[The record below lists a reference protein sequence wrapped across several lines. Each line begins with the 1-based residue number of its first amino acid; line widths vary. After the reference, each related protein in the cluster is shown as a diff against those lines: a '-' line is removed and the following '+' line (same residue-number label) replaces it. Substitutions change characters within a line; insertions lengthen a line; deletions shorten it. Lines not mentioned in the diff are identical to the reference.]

1 MLLLAAVGC
10 EKHKILYNTTSLAD
24 LNREAEFQLH
34 YFVPMQDVSTNYIDS
49 VFVNGELYTSVNGAG
64 QLMSPNGLPVT
75 RSRFYAIQPGEIH
88 IEFMRN
94 DETVYK
100 GTATLPKGKSNVIVY
115 DHEKDPLVIDN
126 EFPYFQATRKLDLE
140 HFNTDTV
147 ESLRLINLLFEEKGV
162 PYPGKLQYQYR
173 DYDTKDTIAWKADA
187 KDPTKLVPITEYNTW
202 KNVGEPVGFGET
214 TKRVLVHV
222 DKIKGINASGFNS
235 SGTAYLYYRI
245 ILPGEYETVEGA
257 LDANGKPINL
267 QVPKQLK
274 GYWSKT
280 ATEMSNYSDYW
291 TAYIGGVYNHFLCGI
306 RTSKNDNAEETYGRV
321 KSWCSL

>member
-10 EKHKILYNTTSLAD
+10 EKHQILFRTTSLAD

-64 QLMSPNGLPVT
+64 QLMSLNGLPVT
-75 RSRFYAIQPGEIH
+75 RSRFYAIQPGEIA
-88 IEFMRN
+88 IKFMRN
-94 DETVYK
+94 NEVVYEGK
-100 GTATLPKGKSNVIVY
+100 ANLPKGKSNVIVY
-115 DHEKDPLVIDN
+115 DHAKDPLIIDN

-140 HFNTDTV
+140 HFDTDTV
-147 ESLRLINLLFEEKGV
+147 QSLRLINLLFEEKGV

-173 DYDTKDTIAWKADA
+173 DYDTKDTLAFDDKG
-187 KDPTKLVPITEYNTW
+187 KPITEYNTW

-222 DKIKGINASGFNS
+222 DKVNGINASGFNS
-235 SGTAYLYYRI
+235 SGTAYLYYRLLI
-245 ILPGEYETVEGA
+245 PGEYEDIEA
-257 LDANGKPINL
+257 FDASGKPITIKKEKEL
-267 QVPKQLK
+267 Q

-280 ATEMSNYSDYW
+280 ATTMSNYSDYW

-306 RTSKNDNAEETYGRV
+306 RTSNKDTVDETYGRV